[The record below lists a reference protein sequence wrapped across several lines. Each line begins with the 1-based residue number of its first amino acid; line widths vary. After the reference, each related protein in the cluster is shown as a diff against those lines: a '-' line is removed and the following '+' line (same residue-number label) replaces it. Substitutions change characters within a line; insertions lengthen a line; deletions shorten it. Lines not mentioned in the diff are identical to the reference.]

1 MPACNHDDFDP
12 PAPVALVDT
21 RDRATGETI
30 THIPMSMDTGA
41 DVTLVPLASLDH
53 LQG

>member
-1 MPACNHDDFDP
+1 MLAYNHYDFDP
-12 PAPVALVDT
+12 PVALVDI
-21 RDRATGETI
+21 RAQATGETI